1 MKKPRVSCK
10 LFVSTSFPEWMEL
23 KVNSMQ
29 AVQKGR
35 TTMYARV
42 ITTQYQPGKMEEGLQ
57 NYREMLSAARQ
68 QPGFKGILGLVD
80 PREDKAMSISLW
92 ETEAEA
98 QASGTGS
105 AYFQAQLAKFASVFA
120 AAPMIET
127 YEVAVQG

>member
-1 MKKPRVSCK
+1 
-10 LFVSTSFPEWMEL
+10 MEL
-23 KVNSMQ
+23 IVNSMQ

-68 QPGFKGILGLVD
+68 QPGFKGILGLID

-105 AYFQAQLAKFASVFA
+105 AYFQTQLAKFASVFA